1 MNDQV
6 IIAVANAITAQA
18 ETLKALIDA
27 LPRETKVAVEEK
39 VSKKTVKTEAP
50 AAPVNTVPAAEAPV
64 TVPVAVV
71 APVVAPAPAPVVTST
86 GMPPAPFPTQPVAQ
100 VPAPIPAAPAPVQTV
115 SAPPAPVA
123 VSPSN
128 APFSDHKALLAYV
141 MDAYKALGPQGM
153 RIQEVLNSLGTKNI
167 NDVKPE
173 MYGQLYVGV
182 EALKAGG

>member
-27 LPRETKVAVEEK
+27 LPKETKIAVEEK

-50 AAPVNTVPAAEAPV
+50 TAPVNTVPAAEAPV

-71 APVVAPAPAPVVTST
+71 APAPAPVVAST

-100 VPAPIPAAPAPVQTV
+100 VPASIPAAPAPVQMV

-167 NDVKPE
+167 NDVKSE
-173 MYGQLYVGV
+173 MYGQLYAGV

>member
-27 LPRETKVAVEEK
+27 LPKETKVAIEEK

-71 APVVAPAPAPVVTST
+71 APAPAPVVAST
-86 GMPPAPFPTQPVAQ
+86 GMPPAPFPTQPV
-100 VPAPIPAAPAPVQTV
+100 VSAPVTVASIPQGFVQDAAPAVV
-115 SAPPAPVA
+115 APAP

-173 MYGQLYVGV
+173 MYGQLYAGV